1 LAETAVGVI
10 ANPASGRDIRRL
22 VAGASV
28 FDNAEKGNMV
38 FRLMV
43 GLGAAGVERVLMMP
57 AASGLYDALEHNL
70 RSHGR
75 GAKLPELEL
84 LEMPLRHEARDTVE
98 AVRRMCEQGVAAI
111 AVLGGDGTSR
121 LVARHCG
128 KVPICPLSTGTNNAF
143 PEMREATVAGI
154 ATGLV
159 ATGRLRTLRREKVLR
174 VHVEGENGRVD
185 CALVDVAASSER
197 FVGAR
202 ALWKPESVHEIV
214 VASAAPDAVGLSA
227 VAGLLDPLPREAPYG
242 LHLRLAPPEKA
253 RHVLSV
259 PIAPGLVVPVGVAGA
274 RRVPLGEAVE
284 LEPRAGVIALDGERE
299 IERGTEDRVSVAP
312 DGGGPLVVDVAA
324 AMRQAANKRLLE
336 GR

>member
-1 LAETAVGVI
+1 MV

-28 FDNAEKGNMV
+28 FDNAEKGSMV
-38 FRLMV
+38 YRLMV
-43 GLGAAGVERVLMMP
+43 GLGAVGVGRVLMMP
-57 AASGLYDALEHNL
+57 AASGLYDALERNL

-75 GAKLPELEL
+75 GVHLPELEL
-84 LEMPLRHEARDTVE
+84 LEMPLRHDARDTVE
-98 AVRRMCEQGVAAI
+98 AVARMCRRGVAAI

-128 KVPICPLSTGTNNAF
+128 EVPICPLSTGTNNAF

-159 ATGRLRTLRREKVLR
+159 ATGRLRAVRREKILR
-174 VHVEGENGRVD
+174 VLVDGGGRRD

-202 ALWKPESVHEIV
+202 ALWRPGAVSELV
-214 VASAAPDAVGLSA
+214 VASASPDAVGLSA
-227 VAGLLDPLPREAPYG
+227 VAGLLDPLPREEPCG

-253 RHVLSV
+253 RRVLSV
-259 PIAPGLVVPVGVAGA
+259 PLAPGLIVPVGVAEA
-274 RRVPLGEAVE
+274 RRVPLGEEVR
-284 LEPRAGVIALDGERE
+284 LEPGAGVVALDGERE
-299 IERGTEDRVSVAP
+299 IERGPGDRVSVVP
-312 DGGGPLVVDVAA
+312 DGEGPVVVDVAA
-324 AMRQAANKRLLE
+324 AMRQAAQKGLLE
-336 GR
+336 TR